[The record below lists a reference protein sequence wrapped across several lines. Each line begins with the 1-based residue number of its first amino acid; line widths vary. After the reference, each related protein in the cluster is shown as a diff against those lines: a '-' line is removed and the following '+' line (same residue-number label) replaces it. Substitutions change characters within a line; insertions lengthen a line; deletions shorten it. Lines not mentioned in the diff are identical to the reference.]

1 MNIKMVF
8 ANKIESFDTKADGK
22 ATTTRAV
29 IEVDGCI
36 LKLSSVLKF
45 DHQYGRDGLPV
56 GEQTKECGMPEVIA
70 KIETPGLSTLPEFLD
85 ALGEEQG
92 LLRFDVDGEAIWT
105 AAPDLE
111 VDGGGEEYDN
121 PPRGLDGLIMAE
133 MAEPSRNPMLDFI
146 DDDEGE
152 DDDE

>member
-8 ANKIESFDTKADGK
+8 ANKIESYDTKADGK

-29 IEVDGCI
+29 IEVDGRI

-45 DHQYGRDGLPV
+45 DHQYDRHGLPV
-56 GEQTKECGMPEVIA
+56 GEQTKECGTAEVIA

-111 VDGGGEEYDN
+111 VDGGGEEYDD

-133 MAEPSRNPMLDFI
+133 MAEPSRNPMLDYI
-146 DDDEGE
+146 DEDE

>member
-8 ANKIESFDTKADGK
+8 ADRIDSWDTRADGG
-22 ATTTRAV
+22 ATTTRAT
-29 IEVDGCI
+29 IEVDRCI

-45 DHQYGRDGLPV
+45 DHQYDRDGLPV
-56 GEQTKECGMPEVIA
+56 VEQTKECGTPEIIA

-92 LLRFDVDGEAIWT
+92 LLRFDVDGESIWT

-111 VDGGGEEYDN
+111 VDEGEEEYDN
-121 PPRGLDGLIMAE
+121 PPRGLNGLIMAE

>member
-8 ANKIESFDTKADGK
+8 ANKIESYDTKADGK

-29 IEVDGCI
+29 IEVDRCI

-45 DHQYGRDGLPV
+45 DHQFDRDGLPV
-56 GEQTKECGMPEVIA
+56 GEQTMECGTPEIIA
-70 KIETPGLSTLPEFLD
+70 RIETPGLSTLPEFLD

-121 PPRGLDGLIMAE
+121 PPSGLDGLIMAE
-133 MAEPSRNPMLDFI
+133 MAEPSRNPMLEII
-146 DDDEGE
+146 DEDE